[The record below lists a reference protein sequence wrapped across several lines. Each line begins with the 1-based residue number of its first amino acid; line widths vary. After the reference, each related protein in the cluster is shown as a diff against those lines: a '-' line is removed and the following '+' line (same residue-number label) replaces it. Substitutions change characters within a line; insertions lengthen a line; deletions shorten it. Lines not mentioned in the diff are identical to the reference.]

1 MPLIRYELGDLAEV
15 GSSQPACPRR
25 LPTVRRI
32 FGRYRN
38 LFRFRDGTAIWP
50 VSTKFYLNEFMKLR
64 QFQIIQTDFDNIEIK
79 YVPDGAPE
87 PVQLSALTQR
97 VRGVLGQPVNVT
109 VSAVD
114 KIERTATGK
123 YEDCISLVPSA

>member
-1 MPLIRYELGDLAEV
+1 MAEV
-15 GSSQPACPRR
+15 GSALPACGRG
-25 LPTVRRI
+25 LPTLRRI
-32 FGRYRN
+32 LGRTRN
-38 LFRFRDGTAIWP
+38 LFRFRDGTTIWP
-50 VSTKFYLNEFMKLR
+50 VSTKFFLHEFIKLR

-87 PVQLSALTQR
+87 PVQLPALNRR
-97 VRGVLGQPVNVT
+97 VREVLGHPVTVT